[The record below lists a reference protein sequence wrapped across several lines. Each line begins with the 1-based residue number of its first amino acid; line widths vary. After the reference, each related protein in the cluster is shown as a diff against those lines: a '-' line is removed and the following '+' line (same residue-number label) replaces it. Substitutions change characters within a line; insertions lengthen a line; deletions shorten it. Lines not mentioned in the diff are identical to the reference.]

1 MLQRRSKIF
10 GAVAAL
16 AAALLCA
23 GCARAFTQR
32 LVELRT
38 SQGDAALANHSLV
51 EAEKEY
57 SLALKLDPHASAA
70 RAGLASTL
78 FLQARADFIDS
89 QLDQAQIDIA
99 GALKYAPNDDAAK
112 GLAAQID
119 QAKIRREIVLA
130 NYPVYESVGASLTD
144 SLKALTATQ
153 KEITSQLKL
162 FRADFDSGHLTRAIT
177 ASYGLED
184 EAHRT
189 AARIVSY
196 RSLVTTGASKGRT
209 PAQTETPHLLPIP

>member
-1 MLQRRSKIF
+1 MF
-10 GAVAAL
+10 AVAAL
-16 AAALLCA
+16 VAAGLSCTGCA
-23 GCARAFTQR
+23 GAFTQR

-38 SQGDAALANHSLV
+38 SQGDAALANNSLV
-51 EAEKEY
+51 EAQKEY
-57 SLALKLDPHASAA
+57 SLALKLDRHNPAA
-70 RAGLASTL
+70 RAGLAKAL

-89 QLDQAQIDIA
+89 LLDQAQIDIT
-99 GALKYAPNDDAAK
+99 GALKYAPDDAAAK

-130 NYPVYESVGASLTD
+130 NYPVYESVGASLSD
-144 SLKALTATQ
+144 SLKSLTATQ

-189 AARIVSY
+189 ASRIVSY
-196 RSLVTTGASKGRT
+196 RSLVTTGASKSKT